1 MIFLDIHTHL
11 DTLSENVIAIHNLIA
26 GKDPCT
32 LKKDQYYSCGMHPW
46 YLSRFK
52 EKWKIMEEKSLHPQI
67 VAIGE
72 CGLDYRKKYLEKF
85 DKASQKKAFEK
96 QIIHAENIGKPL
108 IIHCVKAFDQLLKE
122 RKRYPANQWILH
134 GFDKN
139 KDLAKQLIQS
149 NIHLSFGAGII
160 KHSSTAEAL
169 RSIPQDFI
177 FLETDDQAEYSI
189 EEIYMKAASLLG
201 ISVKKLYLQIL
212 QNAEKVFGVEFERH

>member
-1 MIFLDIHTHL
+1 MIYLDIHTHHHL
-11 DTLSENVIAIHNLIA
+11 QSGDIIEIRNLIA

-32 LKKDQYYSCGMHPW
+32 LKKGQYYSCGMHPW
-46 YLSRFK
+46 YLSRSK
-52 EKWKIMEEKSLHPQI
+52 EKWRIMEEKSHHPQI

-72 CGLDYRKKYLEKF
+72 CGLDYRKEYLEKF

-139 KDLAKQLIQS
+139 KVLAKQLIQS

-169 RSIPQDFI
+169 RSIPKDFI
-177 FLETDDQAEYSI
+177 FLETDEQAEYSI
-189 EEIYMKAASLLG
+189 EEIYMKAASLLD
-201 ISVKKLYLQIL
+201 ISIKKLSRQIL
-212 QNAEKVFGVEFERH
+212 QNAEKVFGIEFERR